1 MRILFFV
8 TVFLCTGLFSFAQ
21 DKSPEKQFIT
31 AEKDFALANSL
42 LLGQPHQVDITFN
55 KSGQPEKADTV
66 SIHKYRNTK
75 IKRALS
81 FTTKRGRS
89 KLA

>member
-8 TVFLCTGLFSFAQ
+8 TVFLCTGLVSFAQ
-21 DKSPEKQFIT
+21 DKSPENQFIT
-31 AEKDFALANSL
+31 TEKDFALADSMIT
-42 LLGQPHQVDITFN
+42 GQPQIVFITISEFL
-55 KSGQPEKADTV
+55 QPERADMA
-66 SIHKYRNTK
+66 SIFKYKYTK

-81 FTTKRGRS
+81 FITKRDRP

>member
-8 TVFLCTGLFSFAQ
+8 TVFLCTGLVSFAQ
-21 DKSPEKQFIT
+21 EKSPEKQFNT
-31 AEKDFALANSL
+31 TEKDFALANSMITRQPQQVL
-42 LLGQPHQVDITFN
+42 ITINKFGQPN
-55 KSGQPEKADTV
+55 KADTA
-66 SIHKYRNTK
+66 SIFKYRNTK

-81 FTTKRGRS
+81 FMTKGDRP

>member
-8 TVFLCTGLFSFAQ
+8 TVFLCTGLVSHAQ
-21 DKSPEKQFIT
+21 DKSPEKLFIT
-31 AEKDFALANSL
+31 TEKDFALANTQS
-42 LLGQPHQVDITFN
+42 PQVFITLN
-55 KSGQPEKADTV
+55 KSGQPEKVDTA
-66 SIHKYRNTK
+66 SIYKYRNTM

-81 FTTKRGRS
+81 FMTKRGKP

>member
-8 TVFLCTGLFSFAQ
+8 TVFLCTGLVSFAQ
-21 DKSPEKQFIT
+21 DKSPEEQFIT
-31 AEKDFALANSL
+31 TEKDFALANAIL
-42 LLGQPHQVDITFN
+42 PGQPHQVNITFN
-55 KSGQPEKADTV
+55 KSGQPERADTV

-81 FTTKRGRS
+81 FTTKRGRP

>member
-8 TVFLCTGLFSFAQ
+8 TVFLCTGLVSFAQ
-21 DKSPEKQFIT
+21 DKGPEKQFST
-31 AEKDFALANSL
+31 TEKDFALADSMIL
-42 LLGQPHQVDITFN
+42 RQPQQVFFTISKF
-55 KSGQPEKADTV
+55 GQPEKADTA
-66 SIHKYRNTK
+66 SIFKYRNTK

-81 FTTKRGRS
+81 FMTKGDRP

>member
-8 TVFLCTGLFSFAQ
+8 TVFLCTGLVSFSQ
-21 DKSPEKQFIT
+21 DKSPEKQFST
-31 AEKDFALANSL
+31 TEKDFALADSMIT
-42 LLGQPHQVDITFN
+42 GQPQIVFITISKFGQSEKVDT
-55 KSGQPEKADTV
+55 A
-66 SIHKYRNTK
+66 SIFKYRNTK

-81 FTTKRGRS
+81 FMTKGDKP

>member
-8 TVFLCTGLFSFAQ
+8 TVFLCTGLVSFAQ
-21 DKSPEKQFIT
+21 EKSPEKQFST
-31 AEKDFALANSL
+31 TEKDFALANTIL
-42 LLGQPHQVDITFN
+42 AGQPQQVFITFI
-55 KSGQPEKADTV
+55 KSGQPEKADTA
-66 SIHKYRNTK
+66 SIYKYRNTK

-81 FTTKRGRS
+81 FMTKKDRP

>member
-8 TVFLCTGLFSFAQ
+8 SVFLCTGLVSFAQ
-21 DKSPEKQFIT
+21 DKSPEKLFIT
-31 AEKDFALANSL
+31 TEKDFALANTIL
-42 LLGQPHQVDITFN
+42 PGQPYQVYIAFN
-55 KSGQPEKADTV
+55 KSGQQEKADSV

-75 IKRALS
+75 VKRALS
-81 FTTKRGRS
+81 FMTKGDRP

>member
-8 TVFLCTGLFSFAQ
+8 IVFQCTGLVSFAQ
-21 DKSPEKQFIT
+21 DKSPEKQFST
-31 AEKDFALANSL
+31 TEKDFALANTIIP
-42 LLGQPHQVDITFN
+42 GQPQQVLIGIYKF
-55 KSGQPEKADTV
+55 GQPEKSDTA
-66 SIHKYRNTK
+66 SIFKYRNTK

-81 FTTKRGRS
+81 FMTKRDRP